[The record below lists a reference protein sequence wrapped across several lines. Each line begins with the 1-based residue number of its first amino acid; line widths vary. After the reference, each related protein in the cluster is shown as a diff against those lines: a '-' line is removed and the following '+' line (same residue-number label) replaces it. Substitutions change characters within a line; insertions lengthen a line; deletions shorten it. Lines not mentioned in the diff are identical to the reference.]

1 MTKRALTRMCGA
13 PRESKKLR
21 WIFRTPRTNRRNL
34 GGYFALPVLI
44 EELRWIFS
52 TPRTNRRNLGG
63 YFALPVL
70 GGPGGVSLIKQ
81 VRELLIRGDS
91 SSTPGENDH
100 SRYVVVVRE
109 LQIGGDS
116 SNIPGKNDHSPMPKF
131 IKQVRELLIRGNS
144 SSMPCKLI
152 THLHRIRATVDHPVR
167 GSLRTP

>member
-34 GGYFALPVLI
+34 GGYFALPVL
-44 EELRWIFS
+44 
-52 TPRTNRRNLGG
+52 
-63 YFALPVL
+63 
-70 GGPGGVSLIKQ
+70 GGPGGVSPIKQ

-91 SSTPGENDH
+91 SSTPG
-100 SRYVVVVRE
+100 
-109 LQIGGDS
+109 
-116 SNIPGKNDHSPMPKF
+116 KNDHSSMPKF

-167 GSLRTP
+167 GSLRTL